1 MNSSLLS
8 GKGRCCRFT
17 FYFSYSVVSEKPWFL
32 LCEKWYFEIKIYA
45 CSLFLGHQCF
55 CVYSA
60 ERELCVYACVCFCI
74 YLLCHLLIYVKYPIC
89 TNTVNCNVQFS
100 IFLFV
105 IYSPTNQPVRS
116 LAPVILNILSYL
128 LNPAIYT
135 K

>member
-17 FYFSYSVVSEKPWFL
+17 FYFSYSVVSKKPWFL
-32 LCEKWYFEIKIYA
+32 LCEKWYFEIKICV
-45 CSLFLGHQCF
+45 CSLFLGRQCF

-60 ERELCVYACVCFCI
+60 ERAVCVCLCMFL
-74 YLLCHLLIYVKYPIC
+74 YLFTLSFIDLCQIPQVY
-89 TNTVNCNVQFS
+89 TNTVNCNLQFS